1 MYHIERA
8 LKRLRAMV
16 GNKGRVEG
24 CIAEEFKYKE
34 IASFTNVY
42 FADEHNINAPNL
54 RYHVAED
61 VPCSN
66 LSIFGS
72 RGKTIGACTDYD
84 LNREHL
90 VSALLYMYSNM
101 DEMTPYFK

>member
-1 MYHIERA
+1 
-8 LKRLRAMV
+8 MV

-34 IASFTNVY
+34 ITSFTSVY
-42 FADEHNINAPNL
+42 FAEGHNVNAPTL

-61 VPCSN
+61 VSCSD
-66 LSIFGS
+66 LSIFKW
-72 RGKTIGACTDYD
+72 RGNNFGVFTDYRLD
-84 LNREHL
+84 REEHL
-90 VSALLYMYSNM
+90 SALLYMYSNM

>member
-1 MYHIERA
+1 
-8 LKRLRAMV
+8 MV

-34 IASFTNVY
+34 IASFTSVY
-42 FADEHNINAPNL
+42 FPDEHNMNAPNL
-54 RYHVAED
+54 RLHVAED

-66 LSIFGS
+66 LSIFGW
-72 RGKTIGACTDYD
+72 RGKTIGACMDYD
-84 LNREHL
+84 LNHEEL
-90 VSALLYMYSNM
+90 VSALLYKYSNM